1 MTFVTA
7 LLLLLLSL
15 KSASLKVRAEILE
28 ALHAQGLKDADAD
41 ADSESSLVLRRF
53 AIFKPRVQQ

>member
-28 ALHAQGLKDADAD
+28 ALAHAQGLKDADP
-41 ADSESSLVLRRF
+41 SLVLRRL
-53 AIFKPRVQQ
+53 AIFTRAQFKLHAVL